1 MKARLP
7 PSNMKRALA
16 QNPNLI
22 RTLIGLGLTL
32 IFVLSYAVYGAT
44 IDSEYYVYSSSSEEN
59 DAELVMLNRSVS
71 SDVDGEETTQWIWQ
85 TEINVSN
92 LSWINT
98 SLENAPDGT
107 TLKVVNMAGW
117 YSHAELGN
125 KDAEIFNCAS
135 NCRKAE
141 SHSSTVE
148 NGGTSIIGL
157 TNPDP
162 AMRDGGTVRAKDI
175 DEAREMARDIMSNEF
190 GEKKWEIRV
199 IMPGNHSDEPIITM
213 EYVNEELSDISQ
225 FSLDTATELMWSM
238 AAVIGCFIMVLVPV
252 MTIYL
257 FTRGNEDVDIDLL
270 NSNVEEE

>member
-1 MKARLP
+1 
-7 PSNMKRALA
+7 MKRALA

-44 IDSEYYVYSSSSEEN
+44 IDSEYYVYSTSNEEN

-71 SDVDGEETTQWIWQ
+71 SDADGEETTQWIWQ

-98 SLENAPDGT
+98 SLENVPDGA

-117 YSHAELGN
+117 YSHADLGN

-148 NGGTSIIGL
+148 NGQASIIGL

-175 DEAREMARDIMSNEF
+175 DEARIMAQELIANEF

-199 IMPGNHSDEPIITM
+199 TIPGNHSDEPIPKM
-213 EYVNEELSDISQ
+213 EYVNEELRDISQ

-270 NSNVEEE
+270 NTDEEE